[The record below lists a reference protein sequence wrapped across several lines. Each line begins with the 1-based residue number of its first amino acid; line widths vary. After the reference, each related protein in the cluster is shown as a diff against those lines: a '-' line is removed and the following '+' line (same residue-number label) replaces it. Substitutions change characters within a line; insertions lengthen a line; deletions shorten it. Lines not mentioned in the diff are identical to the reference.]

1 MLGGNAMKKKRLL
14 FRSSILLI
22 LIGALVFTF
31 YQNFF
36 AAKEKVQVGKTA
48 PNFSLMDTNGNSITL
63 QNLRGKGVLL
73 NFWGTW
79 CKPCEEEMPY
89 MNELYASYKDK
100 GVEIVALNADE
111 TNLAVKNFAQ
121 QYKLAFPIAIDKG
134 QKVINTYGVGPLPT
148 TFLIDKNGKVLKQIT
163 GTQTKEQIEGYL
175 KEIATKE

>member
-1 MLGGNAMKKKRLL
+1 MKNKRLL

-22 LIGALVFTF
+22 LIGALSFTF
-31 YQNFF
+31 YENFF
-36 AAKEKVQVGKTA
+36 ANKEKVQIGKPA
-48 PNFSLMDTNGNSITL
+48 PNFSLTDMNGNTITL
-63 QNLRGKGVLL
+63 QSLKGKGVFL

-79 CKPCEEEMPY
+79 CKPCEEEMPF
-89 MNELYASYKDK
+89 MNELYATYKDK

-121 QYKLAFPIAIDKG
+121 QYNLTFPIAIDKG

-175 KEIATKE
+175 KEIAYK